1 MFLLAFLISCNG
13 GEMSEKTV
21 QFPSIK
27 DVPASSWEKLAQKKI
42 YFGHQSVG
50 YNIIEGMKDLMSENP
65 QIRLNIIETS
75 SPSEFN
81 APLFAHSR
89 VGKNRDPKS
98 KIDAF
103 VNFFENGIGNKAD
116 NAFLKL
122 CFVDVTTGT
131 EVQKVFN
138 HYKNYF
144 SNLKIA
150 YPETILI
157 HVTVP
162 LTSKQT
168 GLKGWIRSAKN
179 FIKKIIGRPFSDYH
193 ENIERNQFNELL
205 RKEYD
210 GKETIFDLALIEST
224 FPNGKRSSFT
234 KDGKTYYSMVP
245 EYTHDGGHLNETGRK
260 KVAEQLLILLA
271 QLNI

>member
-1 MFLLAFLISCNG
+1 MPSNP
-13 GEMSEKTV
+13 V
-21 QFPSIK
+21 QFPNIK
-27 DVPASSWEKLAQKKI
+27 DIPASKWENLSQKKI

-50 YNIIEGMKDLMSENP
+50 YNIIEGMKDLMTENP

-75 SPSEFN
+75 SPSDFKG
-81 APLFAHSR
+81 PLFAHSR

-103 VNFFENGIGNKAD
+103 VNFMENGIGNKAD

-131 EVQKVFN
+131 DVQKVFN
-138 HYKNYF
+138 HYKNTL
-144 SNLKIA
+144 SKLKKD

-168 GLKGWIRSAKN
+168 GIKGWIRSAKN
-179 FIKKIIGRPFSDYH
+179 AVKKIIGRPFSDYH
-193 ENIERNQFNELL
+193 ENIERNQYNELL
-205 RKEYD
+205 RKEYQ
-210 GKETIFDLALIEST
+210 GRGPIFDLALIEST
-224 FPNGKRSSFT
+224 FPNGKRIMYIQT
-234 KDGKTYYSMVP
+234 
-245 EYTHDGGHLNETGRK
+245 
-260 KVAEQLLILLA
+260 LLSG
-271 QLNI
+271 

>member
-1 MFLLAFLISCNG
+1 
-13 GEMSEKTV
+13 
-21 QFPSIK
+21 
-27 DVPASSWEKLAQKKI
+27 
-42 YFGHQSVG
+42 
-50 YNIIEGMKDLMSENP
+50 MKDLMGENP

-75 SPSEFN
+75 SPSDFS

-98 KIDAF
+98 KINAF
-103 VNFFENGIGNKAD
+103 VNFIENGIGNKAD

-131 EVQKVFN
+131 DVQKVF
-138 HYKNYF
+138 HQYKNT
-144 SNLKIA
+144 SSKLKKD
-150 YPETILI
+150 YPETNLI

-168 GLKGWIRSAKN
+168 GLKGWIRTAKN

-205 RKEYD
+205 RKERNPI
-210 GKETIFDLALIEST
+210 T
-224 FPNGKRSSFT
+224 
-234 KDGKTYYSMVP
+234 MVR
-245 EYTHDGGHLNETGRK
+245 TRH
-260 KVAEQLLILLA
+260 
-271 QLNI
+271 